1 MQEIKLHRNEGD
13 MKKIQ
18 ESENMSSVVQ
28 SPAMQAPPKNKMLE
42 YHNDPIQKNPPQV
55 HSRIWQREDGS
66 YAISYNGVDLLT
78 FEFLND
84 AAPILRFHS
93 DGDFQSEPFI
103 QQFQIWS
110 STEAKLRV
118 TVSAP
123 VEWWNVRPSR
133 AEKGQ
138 SIIGQLGRPLLYGVN
153 GIYLPDWDL
162 LVSLHGVPFSWE
174 QKKVQKQNGSYTASL
189 TAQMDEYPWVILIR
203 PHYFSEHLGYKNH
216 EPWNRRPKADT
227 ICGWCSWE
235 AYHSDVT
242 LENVA
247 ETSKALEPLRP
258 WGIELMQLDDGYQ
271 QTQVPMRKGGEVGE
285 SWLTTNEKFPGGHKA
300 IVDAMQSGGFTP
312 GIWINATLTNKE
324 NSESIGCCIK
334 DRDGKLIKGDWIQY
348 IMDCTPEMLKL
359 HVEKCYRQLRE
370 QGYQYIKIDSIRH
383 LLYDGLEEAVRRGLM
398 TTEEARKRHRAYLQ
412 AARDGMGEEI
422 FLLSCWGVL
431 SSSIGICDAMRV
443 ATDANPGWGAFSMQ
457 VRETARW
464 YFAHRILFT
473 VDPDHVCVRAKLPWV
488 RMMLSLVS
496 LSGGIMMVSDP
507 PQTYDEDRIDLMK
520 RTMPPLAAHAG
531 EVGPVD
537 YTTPACT
544 YIPKTKS
551 DEEASFAITHE
562 KKKNAYPMGSL
573 WSIHMEHG
581 GRNWCVIERCG
592 VTPLEEIKIQLT
604 NLCLDPSKTYYAF
617 DFWRQQAWEILD
629 GSLNL
634 HELALGD
641 CQVVALTDVTDK
653 KIALIGSDRHVS
665 CDAVSVL
672 AEEITDTKN
681 KTVYRLRLKGFAGV
695 QVAYTLYIAESVT
708 IKKEAIYAQGIKIN
722 SVQVDNGLLQI
733 ATTFEDENAVIDIF
747 V

>member
-1 MQEIKLHRNEGD
+1 

>member
-1 MQEIKLHRNEGD
+1 

-42 YHNDPIQKNPPQV
+42 YHNDPIQKNPPKV

>member
-1 MQEIKLHRNEGD
+1 

-110 STEAKLRV
+110 ITEAKLRV

>member
-1 MQEIKLHRNEGD
+1 

-118 TVSAP
+118 TVSVP

>member
-1 MQEIKLHRNEGD
+1 MKEGQETEI
-13 MKKIQ
+13 
-18 ESENMSSVVQ
+18 MSSVVQ

-334 DRDGKLIKGDWIQY
+334 DRDGELIKGDWIQY

-359 HVEKCYRQLRE
+359 HVEKCYRELRK
-370 QGYQYIKIDSIRH
+370 QGYRYFKIDSIRH

-507 PQTYDEDRIDLMK
+507 PQTYDEDRIELMR

-551 DEEASFAITHE
+551 DEEASFAIAHQR
-562 KKKNAYPMGSL
+562 KNDLDPMGSL
-573 WSIHMEHG
+573 WSIHMEQG
-581 GRNWCVIERCG
+581 GRDWCVIERCG
-592 VTPLEEIKIQLT
+592 VTPLEKTKIQLD

-617 DFWRQQAWEILD
+617 DFWRQQAWKISD

-641 CQVVALTDVTDK
+641 CQVVALTEITDK
-653 KIALIGSDRHVS
+653 KIELIGSDRHVS

-672 AEEITDTKN
+672 SETITDTETETTYHLK
-681 KTVYRLRLKGFAGV
+681 LKGFAGL
-695 QVAYTLYIAESVT
+695 QVVYTFYLSEAESV
-708 IKKEAIYAQGIKIN
+708 KKEAICAQGIQIHSVSREGNLLKIA
-722 SVQVDNGLLQI
+722 VVFDCDEAALEIQV
-733 ATTFEDENAVIDIF
+733 
-747 V
+747 